1 MDGSLRAKPGAKF
14 KEEVAA
20 QHMQLKSVA
29 RKKHG
34 ELNDLIDHLSDKLSD
49 VASNIDKEFLAA
61 YKAHMS
67 EVQAEL
73 KSLKQQVI
81 LAEAALNDDTSVA
94 QLEGEVR
101 WFSDEVT
108 RLRTHTMSMK
118 KDMNHIVSC
127 CSVLNEQREF
137 LNDQLKQVLK
147 RSRVLE
153 HEIGLANTYVTEAQ
167 HHRAMEGG
175 GGGDDGGGSGGD
187 PNEEEE
193 YYGEGGDGDDGW
205 GMGEGNDLMGYAPPP
220 DDGRPGRTRRRQT
233 QRDALL
239 HNGGSSA
246 SPAKERAQAMYRG
259 SSISQ
264 LDELFASRCP
274 EEVIFERELEHIFK
288 RMVARKTNETNRSSL
303 STARS
308 NNPGEPPELQAER
321 EEEELAHH
329 ARRMG
334 GVTGLGLEHFSDT
347 DRFTAICNFLDN
359 QGVFEKVVQILAV
372 QYTKVAEK

>member
-1 MDGSLRAKPGAKF
+1 MDGSVKAKLGAKF
-14 KEEVAA
+14 KDELAA
-20 QHMQLKSVA
+20 QHTQLKSAA

-34 ELNDLIDHLSDKLSD
+34 ELNDLIDHLSDRLSD
-49 VASNIDKEFLAA
+49 VASSIDREFLAA

-108 RLRTHTMSMK
+108 RLRTHAMSMK

-153 HEIGLANTYVTEAQ
+153 HEIVLANTYVSDAQ
-167 HHRAMEGG
+167 QHQTMDGDDDGG
-175 GGGDDGGGSGGD
+175 GGGGG
-187 PNEEEE
+187 PIEEEEE
-193 YYGEGGDGDDGW
+193 YEGGQDDW
-205 GMGEGNDLMGYAPPP
+205 GQDEGNDMGYAQQPE
-220 DDGRPGRTRRRQT
+220 DGRHDRTRRRQLP
-233 QRDALL
+233 RDALL
-239 HNGGSSA
+239 QNGGSSS
-246 SPAKERAQAMYRG
+246 SPAKERAQALYRG

-274 EEVIFERELEHIFK
+274 EEIIFERELEHVFK
-288 RMVARKTNETNRSSL
+288 RMVSRKVNETNRSSM

-308 NNPGEPPELQAER
+308 NNAGEPPELQAER
-321 EEEELAHH
+321 EEEELAQR

-359 QGVFEKVVQILAV
+359 QAVFEKVVQVLAV
-372 QYTKVAEK
+372 HYTKVAEK